1 MSMCMRHR
9 CSHTHMYGL
18 YNQDHEPIVPAR
30 SWALQS
36 LSVMCVRV
44 CVGKV
49 LSRDLTQQLNNAI
62 QFLVHCRPLSISM
75 GNAIKYVKLQASH
88 LLSVAYQL
96 SLHIRGIL
104 SPSRSLSA
112 MPSSKSSCRQ
122 VIFDLLHIKPHSGRS
137 LPAWAVASSM

>member
-18 YNQDHEPIVPAR
+18 YNQDHGSKHSADSCLGSFDVCA
-30 SWALQS
+30 
-36 LSVMCVRV
+36 CVY
-44 CVGKV
+44 VGKV